1 MEQKGLVIMDTPG
14 NDASSMAGMA
24 AGCAQVCVFSSGHG
38 TPIGCPLMPVIK
50 ITGNRETARLMEDNI
65 DFDASPALTGE
76 KTIDQLAGDL
86 HALLVDTASGRE
98 TKAEL
103 LGYTETAVMRAC
115 NYV

>member
-1 MEQKGLVIMDTPG
+1 MNAQGEDVVAGVRTP
-14 NDASSMAGMA
+14 
-24 AGCAQVCVFSSGHG
+24 Q
-38 TPIGCPLMPVIK
+38 
-50 ITGNRETARLMEDNI
+50 
-65 DFDASPALTGE
+65 
-76 KTIDQLAGDL
+76 TIDQLAGDL

>member
-1 MEQKGLVIMDTPG
+1 
-14 NDASSMAGMA
+14 
-24 AGCAQVCVFSSGHG
+24 
-38 TPIGCPLMPVIK
+38 
-50 ITGNRETARLMEDNI
+50 MEDNI